1 MAVDRFPEEYKKVK
15 SALRSRSF
23 KDPLKSEMKDLKG
36 CLQARGPKT
45 DMGPKLDAL
54 RTKLKTGDEAA
65 NILAAAGIAE
75 GSNTALSTKQV
86 ENVASIKFL
95 RHMYLGA
102 STGAQ
107 TVWVHS
113 SPKTWKKYGW
123 EIIKAAG
130 TSSTSLKS
138 KLGDKE
144 EFFDADTRS
153 KLCEATRLGA
163 TWIQKTLLVLSE
175 VETKPEAREKLDRW
189 FAPSDD
195 KVNKTVKKL
204 EKGFK
209 KIQSTLNDTH
219 VVLTDHPPER
229 GDSSKEYTEAYVMV
243 AAHKP
248 KTVYIEQAL
257 SSNFDISVLH
267 DMKKNW
273 ARVIVHECTHLDLST
288 TDEQYAWKGIK
299 PGTKITA
306 EQAIKNADSWAFFAA
321 DCGGAL
327 VAGDITRALNGTG
340 GSLTKLDANWN

>member
-1 MAVDRFPEEYKKVK
+1 MTIDRFANEYKKVK
-15 SALRSRSF
+15 DAMRWRSF
-23 KDPLKSEMKDLKG
+23 KDPLKTEMKDLKG
-36 CLQARGPKT
+36 CLQSRGPKSGV
-45 DMGPKLDAL
+45 GPKLDAL

-65 NILAAAGIAE
+65 NILTAAGVAD
-75 GSNTALSTKQV
+75 GSNKAPTTKQI

-95 RHMYLGA
+95 RHMYLGS

-113 SPKTWKKYGW
+113 SPKAWRKYGW
-123 EIIKAAG
+123 DTVHAAG
-130 TSSTSLKS
+130 TSTTSLKS
-138 KLGDKE
+138 KLADKE
-144 EFFDADTRS
+144 EFFDSDTRS

-175 VETKPEAREKLDRW
+175 VKTKTEAREKLDRW
-189 FAPSDD
+189 FAPAEDD
-195 KVNKTVKKL
+195 VKKTVKKL

-209 KIQSTLNDTH
+209 KMQGTLNDNH

-229 GDSSKEYTEAYVMV
+229 GDASKEYTEAYVMV

-248 KTVYIEQAL
+248 KTIYIEQAL
-257 SSNFDISVLH
+257 AKNYDISVLH

-306 EQAIKNADSWAFFAA
+306 AQAIKNADSWAFFAA
-321 DCGGAL
+321 DCAGAL

-340 GSLTKLDANWN
+340 GTATEIASNWN